1 MFTKLTRW
9 FSRFFNKSSTINN
22 EPINKVSLII
32 VIAIDLFILGNV
44 FWGLS
49 DIGQWHLSAGE
60 QYPCYYAWDAY
71 RTETPENKDFETIRS
86 SIQVDEYGLSNPY
99 PNELKRLGSVSEVC
113 LNYRKIQDRINTPA
127 NQQVIRV
134 ITEKQTNINDLE
146 YKNQRIRS
154 QYDSTLLEQI
164 AGQPRDLSINTVEA
178 AQAKQNLEENNRQ
191 IASIK
196 GEISTIQEELLAQP
210 ASVEFLA
217 LLNDD
222 TTFNQL
228 QKDYKHA
235 AYWYPSLQFALQA
248 AFLLPLIVL
257 ALWVHNFAQRK
268 NYGLVALMSWHL
280 LIIFCIPLILKIF
293 EVLQFGIIFDVL
305 VRVLTRLLGGLLF
318 LISYVY
324 ILIVPLVGF
333 GIIKFF
339 QKVVFNRKLQVT
351 NRVQKGKCMNCGKK
365 LRGDESHCPHCGYY
379 QYVECPNC
387 LHLTYKYLSYCKV
400 CGHPQTDYHE

>member
-1 MFTKLTRW
+1 MFTKITRW
-9 FSRFFNKSSTINN
+9 FGRFFNKSSTINN

-60 QYPCYYAWDAY
+60 QYPCYYSWDAY
-71 RTETPENKDFETIRS
+71 RTETPENKDFERIRS
-86 SIQVDEYGLSNPY
+86 SISLDEYGSPNPY

-113 LNYRKIQDRINTPA
+113 LNYRQIEDRINTPQ

-134 ITEKQTNINDLE
+134 INEKQVNINDLE

-178 AQAKQNLEENNRQ
+178 AQAKQNLDENNRQ
-191 IASIK
+191 IANIK
-196 GEISTIQEELLAQP
+196 GEISTLQEELLAQP
-210 ASVEFLA
+210 ASVELLA
-217 LLNDD
+217 LLNND
-222 TTFNQL
+222 TIFNQL
-228 QKDYKHA
+228 QKDYNHA

-248 AFLLPLIVL
+248 IFLLPLIIL
-257 ALWVHNFAQRK
+257 ALWVHNFAQGK

-293 EVLQFGIIFDVL
+293 EVLQFGLIFDVL
-305 VRVLTRLLGGLLF
+305 VRVLTQLLGGLLF

-339 QKVVFNRKLQVT
+339 QKVVFNRKLQVA

-400 CGHPQTDYHE
+400 CGHPQETYHD